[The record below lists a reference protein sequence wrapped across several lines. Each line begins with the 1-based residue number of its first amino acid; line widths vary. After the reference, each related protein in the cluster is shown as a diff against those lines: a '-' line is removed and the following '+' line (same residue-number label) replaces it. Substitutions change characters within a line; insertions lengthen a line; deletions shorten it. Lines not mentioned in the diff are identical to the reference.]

1 MKKYIYIL
9 FNFFLIN
16 SFFYRTYLNFTKNI
30 KFIGIQNFN
39 PISTKQKLTQT
50 LLKIEDNYFSKK
62 ESSSIPIQ
70 MHSFDWLNEFK
81 STGGINFLKKSR
93 NLILDWNDCKYKL
106 STDVWKNILVARRI
120 INLSVTFDFYGSSAD
135 KNFQKKIT
143 DLISFH
149 FKHLVITTRLHPE
162 KNDLDIEIS
171 KSLLL
176 TSNIFGNKNIFSYII
191 NLIKNQTENQI
202 NADGFHKSINIFE
215 QAKFI
220 HQLIEIKNILL
231 FYNYD
236 GWLEIDSIIIDMLS
250 LLKNF
255 FHKDLSLPLFNATNN
270 TKRNYVMHIA
280 NLQKD
285 IKIKKLLNIRDGIVV
300 VDANKTRLFFDI
312 TKPNSKLLN
321 KKIHSGT
328 LSFEM
333 SHGNEKIITN
343 CGSPEKYLGKN
354 QVFFR
359 YSAAH
364 STITIN
370 NTNVSELSENSGY
383 RRIPKS
389 IKNSSEDL
397 EDYFIISGSHDG
409 YKKNYGLLVKRTLK
423 ISKNGDSL
431 FGIDQILSLK
441 NNNKNNSF
449 EIRFHLMPDCACLM
463 TNNDQQ
469 VIIKTKSG
477 LAWYFKS
484 INNKVKIDE
493 SLYIGSGDYPVSTKQ
508 IILFG
513 NSNKIKNIIEWNLNK
528 II

>member
-176 TSNIFGNKNIFSYII
+176 
-191 NLIKNQTENQI
+191 
-202 NADGFHKSINIFE
+202 
-215 QAKFI
+215 
-220 HQLIEIKNILL
+220 
-231 FYNYD
+231 
-236 GWLEIDSIIIDMLS
+236 
-250 LLKNF
+250 
-255 FHKDLSLPLFNATNN
+255 
-270 TKRNYVMHIA
+270 
-280 NLQKD
+280 
-285 IKIKKLLNIRDGIVV
+285 
-300 VDANKTRLFFDI
+300 
-312 TKPNSKLLN
+312 
-321 KKIHSGT
+321 
-328 LSFEM
+328 
-333 SHGNEKIITN
+333 
-343 CGSPEKYLGKN
+343 SP
-354 QVFFR
+354 
-359 YSAAH
+359 
-364 STITIN
+364 
-370 NTNVSELSENSGY
+370 
-383 RRIPKS
+383 
-389 IKNSSEDL
+389 
-397 EDYFIISGSHDG
+397 
-409 YKKNYGLLVKRTLK
+409 
-423 ISKNGDSL
+423 
-431 FGIDQILSLK
+431 
-441 NNNKNNSF
+441 
-449 EIRFHLMPDCACLM
+449 
-463 TNNDQQ
+463 
-469 VIIKTKSG
+469 
-477 LAWYFKS
+477 
-484 INNKVKIDE
+484 
-493 SLYIGSGDYPVSTKQ
+493 
-508 IILFG
+508 
-513 NSNKIKNIIEWNLNK
+513 
-528 II
+528 